1 MSQKIGNI
9 FLRFKKNEETE
20 SEVHLACTYEVPEEM
35 LEKVTDDDI
44 VSLIK
49 QAIARAR
56 RKLEE
61 VNIPYSAET
70 CAKFLYIDIPLVFV
84 NLDFWQDMV
93 EILCD
98 HLYYIDVEAEGYD
111 RSFTLRG
118 YRIKL
123 LEGKKTKAFWT
134 DLYLLPDAYQRL
146 AEEFDQEVEAIVL

>member
-9 FLRFKKNEETE
+9 FLRFKKSGETE
-20 SEVHLACTYEVPEEM
+20 SQVHLACCYIVPEEM
-35 LEKVTDDDI
+35 LGKVTDEDI
-44 VSLIK
+44 VDMIK

-70 CAKFLYIDIPLVFV
+70 CAKFLYIDIPLMFLK
-84 NLDFWQDMV
+84 LDFWQDMV

-98 HLYYIDVEAEGYD
+98 HLYYIDVVSEGYD

-118 YRIKL
+118 YKIHVL
-123 LEGKKTKAFWT
+123 GGKKTKALWT